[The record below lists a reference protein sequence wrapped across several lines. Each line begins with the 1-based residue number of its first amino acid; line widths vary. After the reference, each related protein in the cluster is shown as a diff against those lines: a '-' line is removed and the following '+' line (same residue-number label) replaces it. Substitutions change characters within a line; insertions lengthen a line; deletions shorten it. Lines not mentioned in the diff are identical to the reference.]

1 MEKLFFIIGIISAI
15 VIILHLLFL
24 TGLNIYETIKN
35 KVSKANDYYTL
46 DRYSKVWLYRN
57 DEFYLIPT
65 ISINKAY
72 YLEIA
77 SYWLCFAINVGY
89 KIKNDNNE
97 S

>member
-1 MEKLFFIIGIISAI
+1 MEKTFFIIGIIS
-15 VIILHLLFL
+15 VIITTLHLLFL

-35 KVSKANDYYTL
+35 KVNKTNDYYTL
-46 DRYSKVWLYRN
+46 DRYSNVWLYRK

-77 SYWLCFAINVGY
+77 IYWLCFTISIGY
-89 KIKNDNNE
+89 KIKNDNDE